1 VRSRDLIAAGLW
13 VLAVCVPSGAGAQV
27 APPAIDFEAAIAQ
40 ALAKNPTVAS
50 AATSIVQAE
59 ALLQQARTVFRPAV
73 SAGLTNTTIDSER
86 GFSGGVSQPQNQF
99 TFSGNVSMTVLA
111 PAQWAAANQARDQID
126 VARVQTDEVRQQV
139 AVATAQAYLAVITQ
153 KRLVAVTARSLES
166 ARAHLK
172 YAQDRLAAGLGSRL
186 NELRASQTVSS
197 DEVRLENAHLGLRR
211 AQEALGVLIAADG
224 PVDAGGEP
232 ALDVAGAIREAGLDQ
247 DPNAT
252 AWMSARPDVRRQTSQ
267 IEAAQRVVADS
278 RKDWLPTG
286 SVSFDPQY
294 VTPVGIFQAS
304 KSWRLTMSFS
314 QPIFDGGQRRAS
326 RAVRQV
332 AVDAMTLG
340 LTSLQI
346 RARADVRVAQAAVD
360 SAQRALAAATRAAQ
374 EANEVL
380 RITTIVFEV
389 GATTN
394 IEVIDAQRS
403 ARDAETIAT
412 QTEDTWR
419 QARLELLVAL
429 GRFPR

>member
-139 AVATAQAYLAVITQ
+139 AVATAQAYLAVIAQ

-267 IEAAQRVVADS
+267 IEAARVACRTAGGRGCHDAGVDVAADQS
-278 RKDWLPTG
+278 ARRCACG
-286 SVSFDPQY
+286 S
-294 VTPVGIFQAS
+294 GG
-304 KSWRLTMSFS
+304 
-314 QPIFDGGQRRAS
+314 GGQRAACTGGGDPS
-326 RAVRQV
+326 RA
-332 AVDAMTLG
+332 G
-340 LTSLQI
+340 S
-346 RARADVRVAQAAVD
+346 
-360 SAQRALAAATRAAQ
+360 
-374 EANEVL
+374 
-380 RITTIVFEV
+380 
-389 GATTN
+389 
-394 IEVIDAQRS
+394 QRS
-403 ARDAETIAT
+403 PAHHHH
-412 QTEDTWR
+412 
-419 QARLELLVAL
+419 RL
-429 GRFPR
+429 